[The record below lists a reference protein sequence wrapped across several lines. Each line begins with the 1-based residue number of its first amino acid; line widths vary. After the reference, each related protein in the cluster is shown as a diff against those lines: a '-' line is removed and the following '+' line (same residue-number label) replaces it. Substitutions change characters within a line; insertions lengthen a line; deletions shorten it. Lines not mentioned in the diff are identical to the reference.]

1 MHIFKQIFRIRM
13 TWFFLS
19 SELYI
24 KDTHGNGVKFSND
37 DYYIIWCIGLGFFYI
52 GRVYDFIITHYKIK
66 KFG

>member
-24 KDTHGNGVKFSND
+24 KDTHGNGVKFSNN
-37 DYYIIWCIGLGFFYI
+37 DYYIIWC
-52 GRVYDFIITHYKIK
+52 HK
-66 KFG
+66 

>member
-24 KDTHGNGVKFSND
+24 KDTHGNGVTFSNGD
-37 DYYIIWCIGLGFFYI
+37 CYIIWY
-52 GRVYDFIITHYKIK
+52 HK
-66 KFG
+66 

>member
-1 MHIFKQIFRIRM
+1 MHIFKQMFRVRM

-37 DYYIIWCIGLGFFYI
+37 DCYIIWC
-52 GRVYDFIITHYKIK
+52 HK
-66 KFG
+66 

>member
-13 TWFFLS
+13 TLFFLS

-37 DYYIIWCIGLGFFYI
+37 VLIRPLITN
-52 GRVYDFIITHYKIK
+52 FICGTS
-66 KFG
+66 